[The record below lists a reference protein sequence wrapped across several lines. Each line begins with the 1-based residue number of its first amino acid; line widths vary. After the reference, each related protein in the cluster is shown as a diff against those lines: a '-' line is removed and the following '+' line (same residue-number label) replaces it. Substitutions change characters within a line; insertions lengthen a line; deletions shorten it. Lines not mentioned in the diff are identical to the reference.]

1 MKHLRSCLR
10 NVFSIIH
17 QAVMAEEQY
26 KADLEAI
33 ETVSRHTR
41 HIDNHALTICP
52 SVVYQPV
59 ALGRSAHH
67 QVLEGSRRA
76 DQRYLW

>member
-1 MKHLRSCLR
+1 MGHLRPHLR

-33 ETVSRHTR
+33 ETVSRDTR
-41 HIDNHALTICP
+41 NTYHHSLTIRR
-52 SVVYQPV
+52 SAIYQPV
-59 ALGRSAHH
+59 ALGRSTHH
-67 QVLEGSRRA
+67 
-76 DQRYLW
+76 